1 MLTMSNYIEYKDKIA
16 FHPGYYIEEIV
27 EESGLTLEELS
38 KRLKT
43 TPKNLNILIRGEKN
57 LSIDMAYKLSEMLGT
72 TVEYWLTLQK
82 IYDKMQAEFLA
93 DINLEKEV
101 FKDLDYKYFKHYFG
115 LPNLPRK
122 IDEQIKC
129 VRDFLS
135 VQSLTVLKEK
145 DLAVSF
151 RSYSR
156 KLSTSNIVNAN
167 AMVQIAINLAL
178 KTDSPQFDK
187 KKFEESVEFA
197 LTQTRNHQEFLPI
210 IKEAFLEA
218 GVILIVLPNL
228 KNSGTNGATKMI
240 DGRVLLMVNDR
251 RHFADTFWFTLFH
264 EIGHIMNDDYGITFC
279 GNQNSSEDKAD
290 LYAQRKLIPQEQYE
304 AFIKCH
310 TIFNE
315 LCIREFADSINQDPG
330 IVLGRLQ
337 NDGKVSYAET
347 ELSNK
352 LRHKYKVLVK

>member
-1 MLTMSNYIEYKDKIA
+1 MSNYIEYKDKIA

-290 LYAQRKLIPQEQYE
+290 LYTQRKLIPQEQYE
-304 AFIKCH
+304 AFIKCLFK
-310 TIFNE
+310 I
-315 LCIREFADSINQDPG
+315 IGEF
-330 IVLGRLQ
+330 RL
-337 NDGKVSYAET
+337 S
-347 ELSNK
+347 L
-352 LRHKYKVLVK
+352 

>member
-1 MLTMSNYIEYKDKIA
+1 MSNYIEYKDKIA

-57 LSIDMAYKLSEMLGT
+57 LSIDMAYKLSEILGT

-82 IYDKMQAEFLA
+82 LYDKMQAEFLA

-101 FKDLDYKYFKHYFG
+101 FKDLDYKYFEHYFG

-178 KTDSPQFDK
+178 KTDSP
-187 KKFEESVEFA
+187 
-197 LTQTRNHQEFLPI
+197 
-210 IKEAFLEA
+210 
-218 GVILIVLPNL
+218 
-228 KNSGTNGATKMI
+228 
-240 DGRVLLMVNDR
+240 
-251 RHFADTFWFTLFH
+251 
-264 EIGHIMNDDYGITFC
+264 
-279 GNQNSSEDKAD
+279 
-290 LYAQRKLIPQEQYE
+290 
-304 AFIKCH
+304 
-310 TIFNE
+310 
-315 LCIREFADSINQDPG
+315 
-330 IVLGRLQ
+330 
-337 NDGKVSYAET
+337 
-347 ELSNK
+347 
-352 LRHKYKVLVK
+352 